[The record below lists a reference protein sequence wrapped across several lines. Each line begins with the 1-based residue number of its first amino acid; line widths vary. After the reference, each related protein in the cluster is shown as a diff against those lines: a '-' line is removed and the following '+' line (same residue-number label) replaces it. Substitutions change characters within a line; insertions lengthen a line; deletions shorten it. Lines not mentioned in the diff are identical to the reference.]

1 MTMAERSI
9 RKLPPAEQLAREVDA
24 YFERCAGQNTPVTPS
39 GLALSLGVRTSAL
52 YDDRLSAPQRAVI
65 EQAMQRIEAST
76 MELLLTK
83 GGVKGIESV
92 LGRVEENEEQDRLK
106 NELRRLSDEELRQR
120 LKKLLPKLEK
130 SIKE

>member
-1 MTMAERSI
+1 MANGMI
-9 RKLPPAEQLAREVDA
+9 KKLPPAEQLSKEVDA
-24 YFERCAGQNTPVTPS
+24 YFALCAERNTPVTPS

-52 YDDRLSAPQRAVI
+52 NDNRLSAPQRAVI

-106 NELRRLSDEELRQR
+106 NELRRLSDDELKQR
-120 LKKLLPKLEK
+120 LKKLMPKLEK
-130 SIKE
+130 SIRE